1 MAMWKRFIPGAYSWW
16 SYRFKAREKNAG
28 WRIDY
33 FLVSDRIKDGILRSE
48 MLDSGAR
55 QDHTPLVLEMEESK

>member
-1 MAMWKRFIPGAYSWW
+1 MLFRS

-33 FLVSDRIKDGILRSE
+33 FITSPSLKEKLEDAKIHSDIMGSDHCPVE
-48 MLDSGAR
+48 LD
-55 QDHTPLVLEMEESK
+55 LKF